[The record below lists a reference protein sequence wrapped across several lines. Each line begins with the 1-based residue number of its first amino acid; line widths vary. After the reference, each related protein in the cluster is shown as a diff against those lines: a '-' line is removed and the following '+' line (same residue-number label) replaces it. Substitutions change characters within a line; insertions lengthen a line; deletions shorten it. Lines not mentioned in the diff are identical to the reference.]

1 MKKKQ
6 NTHNVTVPEIPA
18 VINMDIL
25 SYASDQEIE
34 SRFRSLDS
42 ERQKVN
48 NMGYDPYTWEVELAY
63 LQREIGIRES
73 RRIAHENY
81 VKNNPDAADMSFSS
95 FDSDEYTVN

>member
-6 NTHNVTVPEIPA
+6 NTHNVIVPEVPA
-18 VINMDIL
+18 MINMETL
-25 SYASDQEIE
+25 SYVTDQDLE
-34 SRFRSLDS
+34 SRFRALDS

-48 NMGYDPYTWEVELAY
+48 NMGYDPYAWEVELAY
-63 LQREIGIRES
+63 VQREISIRES

-81 VKNNPDAADMSFSS
+81 IRNNPDAADMSFSP